1 MTPTQITLVRESWQ
15 DILPMADEAAGLLYA
30 RLFAL
35 DPSLEAMFKG
45 DLREQGR
52 KVMSMITV
60 AVNSLTRLESI
71 VPAVQALGRR
81 HAGYG
86 VEDRHYDVVE
96 TALIWTL
103 AQGLGAGFTREV
115 EDAWRTA
122 YGALANTMKQ
132 AANNSDEHHN
142 GREEHHAIAAAQ

>member
-1 MTPTQITLVRESWQ
+1 M
-15 DILPMADEAAGLLYA
+15 LYA
-30 RLFAL
+30 RIFAL
-35 DPSLEAMFKG
+35 DPSLEAMFKA

-86 VEDRHYDVVE
+86 V
-96 TALIWTL
+96 
-103 AQGLGAGFTREV
+103 GFTREM

-142 GREEHHAIAAAQ
+142 GREEHHAIESAAK